1 MYKHCN
7 TEESAQRQRQLEQCL
22 LELMSDV
29 PYANIKIGQIC
40 DLSGVSRKSFYRY
53 FDSKDGC
60 LHALLDHI
68 IMNAS
73 AYYMSN
79 ADDEDTSLTFCFR
92 IFEYWQRQTP
102 LLNALEKNG
111 QSLQLLQRMIRYILE
126 EEPDYACYMGI
137 PQHSVME
144 HVAFTVSGVM
154 GLVLTWHH
162 EHFPKTAEQMGE
174 LLYQM
179 IQSRKL

>member
-22 LELMSDV
+22 LDLLTDTS
-29 PYANIKIGQIC
+29 YASITIGQIC
-40 DLSGVSRKSFYRY
+40 EQADISRKSFYRY

-60 LHALLDHI
+60 LHALLDHT
-68 IMNAS
+68 IMDAS
-73 AYYMSN
+73 TYYLSGNN
-79 ADDEDTSLTFCFR
+79 ADDSQAFYVR
-92 IFEYWQRQTP
+92 IFEFWKKQKP
-102 LLNALEKNG
+102 LLDALEKNG

-126 EEPDYACYMGI
+126 EEPEYARHMGI
-137 PQHSVME
+137 PAHSVLE
-144 HVAFTVSGVM
+144 HVVYNVSGIM

-162 EHFPKTAEQMGE
+162 AGYPKTAVQMGD

-179 IQSRKL
+179 IQGRKL

>member
-102 LLNALEKNG
+102 LLDALEKNG
-111 QSLQLLQRMIRYILE
+111 QSLQLLQRLIRYILE
-126 EEPDYACYMGI
+126 EEPDYARYMGI
-137 PQHSVME
+137 PQHFIWNS
-144 HVAFTVSGVM
+144 
-154 GLVLTWHH
+154 
-162 EHFPKTAEQMGE
+162 
-174 LLYQM
+174 YYY
-179 IQSRKL
+179 

>member
-1 MYKHCN
+1 MYKLCK
-7 TEESAQRQRQLEQCL
+7 TEQSAQRQKEIERALFSIMDKKNYVDITITEICL
-22 LELMSDV
+22 SLNM
-29 PYANIKIGQIC
+29 P
-40 DLSGVSRKSFYRY
+40 RKTFYRY

-68 IMNAS
+68 IMNGS

-79 ADDEDTSLTFCFR
+79 ADDEDTSLTFCIR

-126 EEPDYACYMGI
+126 EEPDYARYMGI
-137 PQHSVME
+137 PQHRVME
-144 HVAFTVSGVM
+144 HVVARDSRPEHLNEPIM
-154 GLVLTWHH
+154 GLTLEMFNLTPTQVADVL
-162 EHFPKTAEQMGE
+162 EVIA
-174 LLYQM
+174 
-179 IQSRKL
+179 R